1 MNKSIKP
8 EDLHEES
15 LKVKSAA
22 EFPFPEEIPEVLD
35 TNKETSANGESS
47 EAGEQATPAE
57 GAEGAAGAEGLE
69 EESYKIQ
76 YLRLRADFDNFRK
89 RTRREKEEWTQRCL
103 ENLCSDLLTVL
114 DHFDLG
120 IANSEGR
127 EFTEDTLKGFTLV
140 RSQLGSTLGKYG
152 LSPIEA
158 TEGTFDPNKHEAIT
172 HIPSPDVPEDQIVAM
187 TRKGYQLGN
196 RLLRPAQVVVSSGS
210 GGPLASADANS
221 GEQA

>member
-1 MNKSIKP
+1 MNKSDPSEEIQ
-8 EDLHEES
+8 EES
-15 LKVKSAA
+15 LQTESAPESAA
-22 EFPFPEEIPEVLD
+22 SGEIPEVLD
-35 TNKETSANGESS
+35 ALDEESAKEASVAA
-47 EAGEQATPAE
+47 EAKAPPAE
-57 GAEGAAGAEGLE
+57 DPE

-103 ENLCSDLLTVL
+103 ENLCTDLLTVL

-120 IANSEGR
+120 IANSEGK

-158 TEGTFDPNKHEAIT
+158 TEGTFDPNVHEAIT
-172 HIPSPDVPEDQIVAM
+172 HIPSPEVQEDEIVAM
-187 TRKGYQLGN
+187 TRKGYKLGT

-210 GGPLASADANS
+210 GEASERAEVNS
-221 GEQA
+221 GESA

>member
-1 MNKSIKP
+1 MNKSDPSEEIQ
-8 EDLHEES
+8 EES
-15 LKVKSAA
+15 LQTESAPESAA
-22 EFPFPEEIPEVLD
+22 SGEIPEVLD
-35 TNKETSANGESS
+35 ALDEESAKEASAAA
-47 EAGEQATPAE
+47 EAKAPPAE
-57 GAEGAAGAEGLE
+57 DPE

-103 ENLCSDLLTVL
+103 ENLCTDLLTVL

-120 IANSEGR
+120 IANSEGK

-158 TEGTFDPNKHEAIT
+158 TEGTFDPNVHEAIT
-172 HIPSPDVPEDQIVAM
+172 HIPSPEVPEDEIVAM
-187 TRKGYQLGN
+187 TRKGYKLGN

-210 GGPLASADANS
+210 GEASERAEVNS
-221 GEQA
+221 GESA

>member
-1 MNKSIKP
+1 MNTSVKP
-8 EDLHEES
+8 EDLQDES
-15 LKVKSAA
+15 LQAESAP
-22 EFPFPEEIPEVLD
+22 ESVSPEEIPEVLHAEFD
-35 TNKETSANGESS
+35 EGGGEASAE
-47 EAGEQATPAE
+47 EAAAPA
-57 GAEGAAGAEGLE
+57 GDPE

-103 ENLCSDLLTVL
+103 ENLCTDLLTVL

-120 IANSEGR
+120 ITNSEGK

-152 LSPIEA
+152 LKSIEA
-158 TEGTFDPNKHEAIT
+158 TEGTFDPNVHEAIT
-172 HIPSPDVPEDQIVAM
+172 HIPSPEVPEDEIVAM

-210 GGPLASADANS
+210 GEDVSDPEDPDTE
-221 GEQA
+221 EQA

>member
-1 MNKSIKP
+1 MNKSDPSEEIQ
-8 EDLHEES
+8 EES
-15 LKVKSAA
+15 LQTESAPESAA
-22 EFPFPEEIPEVLD
+22 SGEIPEVLD
-35 TNKETSANGESS
+35 ALDEESAKEASAAA
-47 EAGEQATPAE
+47 EAKAPPAE
-57 GAEGAAGAEGLE
+57 DPED
-69 EESYKIQ
+69 ESYKIQ

-103 ENLCSDLLTVL
+103 ENLCTDLLTVL

-120 IANSEGR
+120 IANSEGK

-158 TEGTFDPNKHEAIT
+158 TEGTFDPNVHEAIT
-172 HIPSPDVPEDQIVAM
+172 HIPSPEVPEDEIVAM
-187 TRKGYQLGN
+187 TRKGYKLGN

-210 GGPLASADANS
+210 GEASERAEANS
-221 GEQA
+221 GESA